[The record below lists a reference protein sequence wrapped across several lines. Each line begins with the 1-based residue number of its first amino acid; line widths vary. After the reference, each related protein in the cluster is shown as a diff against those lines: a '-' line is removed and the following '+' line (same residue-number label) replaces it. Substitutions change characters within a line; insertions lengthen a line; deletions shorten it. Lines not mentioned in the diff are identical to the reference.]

1 MSCSFDC
8 YNIHVLTWVRNIL
21 TRSHVAEERQK
32 WWDARVAAL
41 ESVLGKCD
49 GTVCYAPAPM
59 HRQGFADVL
68 RFRDYVKNGIAYV
81 TCDLIG
87 NPKQVPNKW
96 GHYELM
102 ICTRQESEWAPTLL
116 SRLAQY
122 THEATLQP
130 GDTMDIDDARP
141 RDSSVAA
148 LLFARPDPPA
158 DSFSVLGTPAGII
171 LCIGITADEF
181 AACKNFGS
189 GVMLRMLKD
198 NDVYP
203 FTDMKRESVT

>member
-1 MSCSFDC
+1 
-8 YNIHVLTWVRNIL
+8 VLTWVRNIL
-21 TRSHVAEERQK
+21 TRSQAAEERQK
-32 WWDARVAAL
+32 WWDARVTAL
-41 ESVLGKCD
+41 EAVLGKCD
-49 GTVCYAPAPM
+49 GTVCYAPSPM

-68 RFRDYVKNGIAYV
+68 RFREYAPGGGIAYV

-102 ICTRQESEWAPTLL
+102 VCTREENEWAPTLL

-122 THEATLQP
+122 THEATLHP
-130 GDTMDIDDARP
+130 GDTMDIADARP
-141 RDSSVAA
+141 AGDSSVAA
-148 LLFARPDPPA
+148 LIFARPDPPA
-158 DSFSVLGTPAGII
+158 DTFTVLGTPAHLI
-171 LCIGITADEF
+171 LCIGITSEEF

-189 GVMLRMLKD
+189 GVMLRMLKE

-203 FTDMKRESVT
+203 FTEMKRESVT